1 MKSIRVLLRAAML
14 LMVAG
19 AAVAAESLPDGMR
32 RCAAIADISVRV
44 ACYDQLAGKAP
55 AAAAAPAP
63 VVATPAPVAA
73 PAPVVA
79 TYGKAGTPK
88 PAAYGDAG
96 LEKSSAERAGD
107 AAPKSIDARIIA
119 LHEMAPSVFLISLDN
134 GQIWQQGEARPGFT
148 VNVGDTVR
156 ILSGS
161 LGSYS
166 MSPVSKGKTSGWV
179 RVTRKK

>member
-1 MKSIRVLLRAAML
+1 M
-14 LMVAG
+14 
-19 AAVAAESLPDGMR
+19 
-32 RCAAIADISVRV
+32 
-44 ACYDQLAGKAP
+44 ACYDQLSGTAPAP
-55 AAAAAPAP
+55 AAA
-63 VVATPAPVAA
+63 PAPVAA
-73 PAPVVA
+73 PAAAPAVA
-79 TYGKAGTPK
+79 GVAVADTSSVTATPKAGTPK

-119 LHEMAPSVFLISLDN
+119 LHEMAPGVFLISLDN

-148 VNVGDTVR
+148 VNVGNTVR

-166 MSPVSKGKTSGWV
+166 MSLVSKGKTSGWV